1 MASPQFKVYAE
12 DGKYQ
17 AACKQAEVAA
27 LLGTFFGDGAT
38 IRDGHG
44 PIVWREGPN
53 HDGCGSDSYDGTAN
67 VVWERI
73 HANQLCNYTKT
84 YGAAA
89 LKAAL
94 AEELAARAAVQREE
108 GA

>member
-1 MASPQFKVYAE
+1 MAAPRFKVYDE
-12 DGKYQ
+12 FGKYQ
-17 AACKQAEVAA
+17 AACKDAEAA
-27 LLGTFFGDGAT
+27 ANLVTMYGDGST

-53 HDGCGSDSYDGTAN
+53 HDGCGFNSYDGTAN

-73 HANQLCNYTKT
+73 HANQLRNYEKT

-89 LKAAL
+89 LEAAL
-94 AEELAARAAVQREE
+94 SEQQAARAARREE
-108 GA
+108 EA

>member
-1 MASPQFKVYAE
+1 MAAPRFKVYDS

-17 AACKQAEVAA
+17 AACKHAEDAA
-27 LLGTFFGDGAT
+27 NLVTVYGDGAT

-94 AEELAARAAVQREE
+94 SEELAARAAVQREE
-108 GA
+108 EA

>member
-1 MASPQFKVYAE
+1 MAAPRFKVYDE

-27 LLGTFFGDGAT
+27 LLVTFFGDGAT

-73 HANQLCNYTKT
+73 HANQLRNYAKRADLI
-84 YGAAA
+84 AAWQRD
-89 LKAAL
+89 
-94 AEELAARAAVQREE
+94 EEEA
-108 GA
+108 